1 MFDWHQMTV
10 LEIVSSQSESTPEEQ
25 AEKVYQRKL
34 KRRNPV
40 CQHRSQRRPALSK
53 PASKAMSLIYT
64 VAGRGRSASHNSI
77 APVTKMVGKITSLIA
92 VQPNFSSNWPDENE
106 LSAMLP
112 KIRKSLNA

>member
-1 MFDWHQMTV
+1 MTV
-10 LEIVSSQSESTPEEQ
+10 LEIESSHSEGTPEEQ

-34 KRRNPV
+34 KRRIPV
-40 CQHRSQRRPALSK
+40 RQHRSQTAVVHRSH
-53 PASKAMSLIYT
+53 AMPLVYI
-64 VAGRGRSASHNSI
+64 VAGRGRSASHNSM

-92 VQPNFSSNWPDENE
+92 VQPNFSSNWPEENE